1 MFFKLRKHPKKQYI
15 YAVTAGYYLGELL
28 VYIETDNQ
36 VYKFLSLPE
45 MLVREIP
52 IEKFDIGIQNKI
64 VDVVEKIPNHVY
76 KMCKLQYSKNSVQTT
91 V

>member
-1 MFFKLRKHPKKQYI
+1 MFFKTKKHPKKKYI

-64 VDVVEKIPNHVY
+64 VDVVEKMPSHVY
-76 KMCKLQYSKNSVQTT
+76 KMCKLQYSKNNVQTT

>member
-1 MFFKLRKHPKKQYI
+1 MFFKLKKHPKKKYI

-28 VYIETDNQ
+28 VYIETDNR

-52 IEKFDIGIQNKI
+52 IEKFNIGIQDKI
-64 VDVVEKIPNHVY
+64 VDVVEKIPGHVY
-76 KMCKLQYSKNSVQTT
+76 KMCKLQYFKNNVQTT
-91 V
+91 A

>member
-1 MFFKLRKHPKKQYI
+1 MFFKLKKHPKKQYI

-28 VYIETDNQ
+28 VYIETDNR

-52 IEKFDIGIQNKI
+52 IEKFNIGIQDKI
-64 VDVVEKIPNHVY
+64 VDVVEKIPGHVY
-76 KMCKLQYSKNSVQTT
+76 KMCKLQYFKNNVQTT
-91 V
+91 A